1 MSAVLKTMS
10 LLWWQVPLEA
20 LRRVTRERKT
30 IIDEMEATIDAIS
43 STAVHGPRQEK
54 AAALQS
60 LLCQLQGLKRK
71 VPPEQLLLAVGG
83 VGLDKRPTM
92 NPN

>member
-1 MSAVLKTMS
+1 MEDVS
-10 LLWWQVPLEA
+10 LLRWQVPLEA
-20 LRRVTRERKT
+20 LRRITRERKT

-43 STAVHGPRQEK
+43 STAVHGPRQEN
-54 AAALQS
+54 AAALQN

-71 VPPEQLLLAVGG
+71 VPPKQLLLAVGG
-83 VGLDKRPTM
+83 VGLDKRSTM